1 MIKPKRYLVL
11 YKRVS
16 MTQVVIRSHG
26 TTLFSYIDKPLT
38 DDKYTVTE
46 YQLNGLKAVY
56 GRENITWRLIDED

>member
-1 MIKPKRYLVL
+1 MIKSKRYLVL

-16 MTQVVIRSHG
+16 MTQVVIRIHG

-56 GRENITWRLIDED
+56 GRENLDWRLIDEN